1 MGDFTSEIFYNG
13 VSFNSIFSSEEF
25 KKGFISY
32 KNKTNIDDLIDFLDN
47 IETNK
52 KYYRMNIH
60 KNKRYKQTITEDTS
74 SIKTINSM
82 INKLTDVNYEILKPQ
97 ILQHITKDYI
107 IPYIVETI
115 FEKSILHHRYIS
127 LYVGILKEMNKALPK
142 TQKELI
148 KLYYKYDNILFNNRI
163 IQDDKNDYQQLC
175 DINKRTDNI
184 IGFSLLITYLEKEKV
199 IQGYI
204 EKVLEPFLNDLLT
217 MENDVELFQLLLS
230 FENISTIYFTLI
242 PKKYIDIL
250 QTLKEKSDSSKVRFK
265 IMDILGE

>member
-13 VSFNSIFSSEEF
+13 VPLDSVFSSNNFNKNFLE
-25 KKGFISY
+25 Y
-32 KNKTNIDDLIDFLDN
+32 KNKISIDDLINFLDN

-60 KNKRYKQTITEDTS
+60 KNKRFKQENTEDTS
-74 SIKTINSM
+74 SIKSINSM
-82 INKLTDVNYEILKPQ
+82 INKLTEINYDSLKPQ
-97 ILQHITKDYI
+97 ILEKINKEYI
-107 IPYIVETI
+107 IPYIVEGI
-115 FEKSILHHRYIS
+115 FEKSILHHRYIH
-127 LYVGILKEMNKALPK
+127 LYVGVLKDMNSLLPK

-148 KLYYKYDNILFNNRI
+148 KLFYKYHNILFNNRI

-199 IQGYI
+199 VKGYI
-204 EKVLEPFLNDLLT
+204 DKVLEPFLNNLLI
-217 MENDVELFQLLLS
+217 MENEVELYQLLLS
-230 FENISTIYFTLI
+230 FYNISSIYFTII
-242 PKKYIDIL
+242 PKKYLDIL
-250 QTLKEKSDSSKVRFK
+250 QELKEKSDSSKIRFK